1 MDWGCWAFRRPSECN
16 RMSTFGFSIL
26 KTDLNGTARL
36 GRLTMP
42 HGTIATPAFMPVG
55 SLGPVKGIE
64 PNELQAMGY
73 GLVLNNAYHLF
84 LRPGHQVIAD
94 MGGLHAFTGW
104 PGAILTDSG
113 GFQVFSLT
121 KLRKVSDDGV
131 TFQSHLDGSLHH
143 ITPERAIEIQEALGA
158 DIIMAFDECV
168 ALPASGEQVA
178 EAARRTG
185 RWAQRCLA
193 VKRRNDQALFGIVQ
207 GGLDHE
213 LRKRSADE
221 LTAMGFDG
229 YAVGGLSVGEEPVLR
244 NLALEATTRHLPTDK
259 PRYLMGVGLPDDLV
273 EGVARGVDLY
283 DCVVP
288 SRHGRTGW
296 LFTSFGRVLIRNAR
310 YARDERPIDP
320 SCACPVCKRYTR
332 AYLHHLYLVK
342 EMLGVRL
349 NTIHNLY
356 FYAGLME
363 QIRQAIASGTFAGFR
378 TGYYERREQLRKEA
392 DSMDEQESRTLAS
405 SLAEEGR
412 P

>member
-1 MDWGCWAFRRPSECN
+1 
-16 RMSTFGFSIL
+16 
-26 KTDLNGTARL
+26 
-36 GRLTMP
+36 
-42 HGTIATPAFMPVG
+42 
-55 SLGPVKGIE
+55 VKGIE

-73 GLVLNNAYHLF
+73 GLMLNNAYHLF
-84 LRPGHQVIAD
+84 LRPGHEAIAR
-94 MGGLHAFTGW
+94 MGGLHSFNAW

-113 GFQVFSLT
+113 GFQVFSLA

-168 ALPASGEQVA
+168 ALPATGEQVA
-178 EAARRTG
+178 EAVRRTG
-185 RWAQRCLA
+185 QWARRCLA
-193 VKRRNDQALFGIVQ
+193 AKRRNDQALFGIVQ
-207 GGLDHE
+207 GGLDHD
-213 LRKRSADE
+213 LRKQSADE
-221 LTAMGFDG
+221 LVAMGFDG
-229 YAVGGLSVGEEPVLR
+229 YAIGGLSVGEEPASR
-244 NLALEATTRHLPTDK
+244 NRTLEATVPLLPSDR

-273 EGVARGVDLY
+273 EGVARGIDLF

-320 SCACPVCKRYTR
+320 ACACPVCKRYTR

-363 QIRQAIASGTFAGFR
+363 QIRQAIASGTFAEFR
-378 TGYYERREQLRKEA
+378 ARHHERRARAQG
-392 DSMDEQESRTLAS
+392 DSMDEQESRGLAA